1 MIIPSPSSSLGLI
14 RSDGTVSMTLREVL
28 TIYGLRIRYED
39 TEWIYQCKESRATIH
54 RAKRS
59 PGSTPFDPLRE
70 IGKLKEQSLITQI
83 IAYNHGKKLSEQIK
97 SEYRPY
103 RKGTEE
109 MRRPIRNAP
118 AIRNKASKGG

>member
-1 MIIPSPSSSLGLI
+1 MIIPNPSSSLGLI

-28 TIYGLRIRYED
+28 AIYGLRIRYED
-39 TEWIYQCKESRATIH
+39 NEWIYQCKESRNVIH

-59 PGSTPFDPLRE
+59 PGSTPFEPLRE
-70 IGKLKEQSLITQI
+70 AGLLKEQALTTQLGR
-83 IAYNHGKKLSEQIK
+83 YNHGKKPSEQIK

-118 AIRNKASKGG
+118 AIRNKANKG

>member
-14 RSDGTVSMTLREVL
+14 RSDGTLSMTLREVL
-28 TIYGLRIRYED
+28 AIYGLRIRYEGS
-39 TEWIYQCKESRATIH
+39 EWIYQCKESRATIH

-70 IGKLKEQSLITQI
+70 AGLLKEQALTTQL
-83 IAYNHGKKLSEQIK
+83 ARYNHGKKPSEQIR

-118 AIRNKASKGG
+118 HAIC